1 MKRFLRLVSLI
12 LVMAMVASVPV
23 YAAEQE
29 EATPYSS
36 AFFTKYSTYLYKIS
50 SIQFE
55 VWFEVSATGGMTQLG
70 VSQIKVQ
77 RSADKST
84 WETMKTY
91 TPDSYSQM
99 LCSNTGT
106 HASCV
111 TYAGTPGY
119 YYRAYVTFYAKN
131 SSGTG
136 ELFKYTAVMQ
146 L

>member
-1 MKRFLRLVSLI
+1 MKRFLRLVSLV
-12 LVMAMVASVPV
+12 LVMAMVVSVPV

-36 AFFTKYSTYLYKIS
+36 AFFASYSTYLYKIS

-55 VWFEVSATGGMTQLG
+55 VWFEVSATGKMTELG

-77 RSADKST
+77 RSADKENWT
-84 WETMKTY
+84 TMKTY
-91 TPDSYSQM
+91 TPDNYSQM
-99 LCSNTGT
+99 LCSNTST